1 MSGLYYLLDT
11 NVASHIIKGTS
22 RQIENRLVH
31 LAGDRLTISAVTEA
45 ELRYGL
51 AKMDDPRRMRSLVD
65 DFLSRIRSLPWDTRA
80 THEYAR
86 LRLLT
91 ERQGRRLDSE
101 DLMVAAHALSIDAV
115 LVSQDKVFQRVP
127 NLRIEDWTK
136 A

>member
-1 MSGLYYLLDT
+1 MSGRYYLLDT

-22 RQIENRLVH
+22 RQLENRIVH
-31 LAGDRLTISAVTEA
+31 LAEDRLTISSVTEA

-65 DFLSRIRSLPWDTRA
+65 DFLSRIRSLPWDTPA
-80 THEYAR
+80 TQEYAR

-91 ERQGRRLDSE
+91 ERQGRRMDSE
-101 DLMVAAHALSIDAV
+101 DLMIAAHALSIDAV